1 MSQCWM
7 SWPEWPKRVAPET
20 IDRRD
25 AQPPL
30 ASIKAPF
37 LMGSGPFSELPP
49 DTIRCHSVRVLQA
62 ALSLREICASICL
75 KRLLLQAFGDALGK
89 IIGGAQVLAEKTN
102 FSLDA
107 VSQDHAPIAV
117 GHPSVDTHVG

>member
-1 MSQCWM
+1 MSPCWM
-7 SWPEWPKRVAPET
+7 SWPEWPKRAAPET

-37 LMGSGPFSELPP
+37 LMGSCPFSELPP
-49 DTIRCHSVRVLQA
+49 DHDPMPLSSSLVSG
-62 ALSLREICASICL
+62 ALFTRDLRFNLL